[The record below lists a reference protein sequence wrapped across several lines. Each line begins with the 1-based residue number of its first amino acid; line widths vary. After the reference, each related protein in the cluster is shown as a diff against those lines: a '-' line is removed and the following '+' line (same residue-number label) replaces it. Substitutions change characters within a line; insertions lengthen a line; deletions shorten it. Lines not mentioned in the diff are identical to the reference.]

1 MTPLYIPYH
10 TYPGG
15 NIPGCLGNTIPPVTI
30 K

>member
-1 MTPLYIPYH
+1 MIPLYIPYH